1 MLLEVPVVIP
11 IQTQSFP
18 NDLVDFLYLE
28 ESNIMDMI
36 KNYESK
42 REVNDC
48 IIIGMIATRR
58 LRNVLHWV

>member
-1 MLLEVPVVIP
+1 MSLEVPVVIP

-18 NDLVDFLYLE
+18 NDLVDFFYLE

-36 KNYESK
+36 KNHESK

-48 IIIGMIATRR
+48 IIVGMIAIYR
-58 LRNVLHWV
+58 LINVLHWV